1 MPKKIST
8 EQAYTWAAG
17 RCSLREFCRSEVL
30 TKFLEKG
37 LSRPEAEKLL
47 DRLED
52 GDFIN
57 EDRYARAFV
66 HDKTLYDRW
75 GRIKTRQA
83 LRMRG
88 IDNDKIEAALALIDE
103 EEYMAMLR
111 GLLAQ
116 KSKSVKAENEY
127 EMRQK
132 LVRYAAGR
140 GFEPEMVFSAV
151 EDL

>member
-1 MPKKIST
+1 MPKKLT
-8 EQAYTWAAG
+8 PEEAYTWAAG
-17 RCSLREFCRSEVL
+17 RCSLRECCRSEVM
-30 TKFLEKG
+30 TRFLEKG
-37 LSRPEAEKLL
+37 LSRTEAEKLL

-57 EDRYARAFV
+57 EERYARAFV

-88 IDNDKIEAALALIDE
+88 IDNDSIEAALATIDE
-103 EEYMAMLR
+103 EEYAATLR
-111 GLLAQ
+111 GLLEQ
-116 KSKSVKAENEY
+116 KSRSIKAENEY

-140 GFEPEMVFSAV
+140 GFEPEAVFSAV
-151 EDL
+151 EEL